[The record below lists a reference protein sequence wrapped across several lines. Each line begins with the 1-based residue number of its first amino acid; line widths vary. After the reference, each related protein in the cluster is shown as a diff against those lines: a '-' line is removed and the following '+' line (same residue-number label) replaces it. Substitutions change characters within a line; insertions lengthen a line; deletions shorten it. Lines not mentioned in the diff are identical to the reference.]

1 MRNRSVALLIAV
13 SFSVGVIA
21 SAPAVSATPSAY
33 PTKPIRFVVGFPPGG
48 GNDALTRVIA
58 PKLSDKFGVPV
69 VIDNRPGAGG
79 NLAAQ
84 LTAVAPADGYTILM
98 ISSSHPIQRLLKKG
112 LPYDP
117 IKDFSGVAQL
127 VVYRSL
133 LVTFPG
139 FPAQTVKDII
149 ALAKAKPGQLNF
161 ISSGNG
167 TGSHLAGE
175 LFKTAAQVQMTHVT
189 YKGGA
194 QALVDLTA
202 GRVEMMFSP
211 LVPVLAHLK
220 SGRLRGVAVTSTN
233 RSRIFPDLPTIA
245 EAGLPGFEFV
255 SWYGVLAPAGA
266 PSDVIARLN
275 AAMNEIMRS
284 PDVTERV
291 HSEDMDV
298 INRTPKQ
305 FDDVRKE
312 MVVKWTKVVEQT
324 GLVAD

>member
-1 MRNRSVALLIAV
+1 MVKLFVSALLTALFV
-13 SFSVGVIA
+13 A
-21 SAPAVSATPSAY
+21 APAQSATTQPF
-33 PTKPIRFVVGFPPGG
+33 PIKPIRFIVGFPPGG
-48 GNDALTRVIA
+48 GNDALTRLIA
-58 PKLSDKFGVPV
+58 PKLSEKLAVPV

-84 LTAVAPADGYTILM
+84 LTASAPADGYTILM
-98 ISSSHPIQRLLKKG
+98 ISSSHPIQGLLKKS
-112 LPYDP
+112 LSYDP
-117 IKDFSGVAQL
+117 IRDFTGVSQL

-133 LVTFPG
+133 LVVFPG
-139 FPAQTVKDII
+139 LPATSVKDIV

-175 LFKTAAQVQMTHVT
+175 LFKTAANVQMTHVS

-211 LVPVLAHLK
+211 LVPVLSQLK
-220 SGRLRGVAVTSTN
+220 SGRVRGVAVTSLN

-245 EAGLPGFEFV
+245 ESGVPGYEFV
-255 SWYGVLAPAGA
+255 SWYGVLAPAATPAGA
-266 PSDVIARLN
+266 ILKLNAAFNDAMQSSDVI
-275 AAMNEIMRS
+275 
-284 PDVTERV
+284 ERV
-291 HSEDMDV
+291 HAEDMDV
-298 INRTPKQ
+298 IKATPAQ
-305 FDDVRKE
+305 FNDVRRQ
-312 MVVKWTKVVEQT
+312 MVVKWTKVVKQT